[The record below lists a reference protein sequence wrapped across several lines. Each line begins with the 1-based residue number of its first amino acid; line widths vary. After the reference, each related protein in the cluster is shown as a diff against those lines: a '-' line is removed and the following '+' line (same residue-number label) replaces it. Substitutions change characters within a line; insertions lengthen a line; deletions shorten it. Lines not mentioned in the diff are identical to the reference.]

1 MLIWLIL
8 VKFALT
14 KLNYMALSELEQD
27 LGFEPAV
34 DEQHVET
41 PQPQV
46 ETPQVQPQV
55 EQAQPQVQP
64 QTDEVLSLNDEVSPT
79 ATPTPAAE
87 TLTPTLEIDKGAIL
101 SELFGIN
108 DPEAIKQKL
117 SQLEQLQ
124 AEVEKPRYQ
133 SKFAEY
139 IDGLVAKY
147 GDPTTQADVF
157 KKTIDILTTDV
168 DGLDEKTAVAFQMK
182 QEYPSLTD
190 GEIETLLNGKYNLN
204 DYATEE
210 QQNLG
215 KIQLKLDSQKAKLSI
230 KEIQAN
236 ALKDVPSK
244 AAELRQVDQQKRA
257 LEWEQKSKDVAAQI
271 NSFEFEVEKGKKM
284 RFDIPSTDKALLAD
298 VAKDIA
304 INSGIMPD
312 TNGMKQIEDIVK
324 MSYVYQNANK
334 LVSNAY
340 KKGLS
345 VANAE
350 WSAKVNNPSALKN
363 TAGGLDFN
371 AKPKGEGEFDEN
383 DILSWLSGGR

>member
-1 MLIWLIL
+1 
-8 VKFALT
+8 
-14 KLNYMALSELEQD
+14 MALSELEQD

-34 DEQHVET
+34 EQQVET

-46 ETPQVQPQV
+46 ETQVQPQV

-64 QTDEVLSLNDEVSPT
+64 QTEEVLSLNDETSPT
-79 ATPTPAAE
+79 VAQTPAAE
-87 TLTPTLEIDKGAIL
+87 TLTPTLEVDRGAIL

-117 SQLEQLQ
+117 SRFDELQ

-139 IDGLVAKY
+139 IDGLVSKY
-147 GDPTTQADVF
+147 GDPKSQADVF

-168 DGLDEKTAVAFQMK
+168 DALDEKTAIAFQMK

-190 GEIETLLNGKYNLN
+190 EEIGTLLNGKYNLN

-215 KIQLKLDSQKAKLSI
+215 KIQLKLDAQKAKLSI

-244 AAELRQVDQQKRA
+244 AAELRQVDNQKRT
-257 LEWEQKSKDVAAQI
+257 LEWEQKSKDVASNI

-284 RFDIPSTDKALLAD
+284 KFDIPQAEKAWLAD

-312 TNGMKQIEDIVK
+312 QSGMKQIEDIVK
-324 MSYVYQNANK
+324 MTYMYQNANK
-334 LVSNAY
+334 LVANAY

-350 WSAKVNNPSALKN
+350 WAAKVNNPSGLKN
-363 TAGGLDFN
+363 TGGGVDFN

-383 DILSWLSGGR
+383 DIVSWLSGGR